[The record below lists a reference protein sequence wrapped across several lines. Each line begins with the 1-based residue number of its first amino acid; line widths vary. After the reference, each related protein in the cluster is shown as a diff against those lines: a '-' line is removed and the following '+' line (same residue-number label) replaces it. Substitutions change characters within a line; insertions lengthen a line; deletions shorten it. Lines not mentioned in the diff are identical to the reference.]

1 VPKWGADMLSVLELA
16 LVRGA
21 AKTNAAGRFQ
31 RTAPPPPTRTATHT
45 HGQLP
50 ELAS

>member
-1 VPKWGADMLSVLELA
+1 MQRKQMLMVDFN
-16 LVRGA
+16 V
-21 AKTNAAGRFQ
+21 Q
-31 RTAPPPPTRTATHT
+31 HPPPHTRTATHT